1 MLFYFNQENP
11 FWDETKKEKLYKEL
25 VEELQLDGVG
35 YSHNN
40 YQPYKIDD
48 PRFSRKPYIE
58 MDCFGMSGVYV
69 RKITHLT
76 DEERETLTEKSDKVF
91 FKLMRNQGRNER
103 CKCGSGKK
111 FKTCCLN

>member
-11 FWDETKKEKLYKEL
+11 FWDETKKEELYDKF

-40 YQPYKIDD
+40 YKPYELND
-48 PRFSRKPYIE
+48 PRFGKKPYIE
-58 MDCFGMSGVYV
+58 MDCFGSSGVYI

-76 DEERETLTEKSDKVF
+76 DDEIKTLTQKSNMVF
-91 FKLMRNQGRNER
+91 LNLMGKQGRNER